1 MIKFRVCEQG
11 SDKLASIWVF
21 HGPNLNLLGLREP
34 EHYGSRNLAEIN
46 QDVLTIASQAGINA
60 ECRQTNHEGN
70 LLDWIQ
76 ALTSDDFLILNP
88 GAWTHTS
95 YAIRDAISA
104 VRVPTLEVHLSN
116 IHAREAFRAN
126 SLIAPVSIGQISGLG
141 AEGYVLAMRYA
152 IDYQLRRAK

>member
-1 MIKFRVCEQG
+1 V
-11 SDKLASIWVF
+11 ASIWVF

-34 EHYGSRNLAEIN
+34 EHYGTRTLAEIN
-46 QDVLTIASQAGINA
+46 QDVSEAAGQVEISV
-60 ECRQTNHEGN
+60 ECRQTNHEGD

-76 ALTSDDFLILNP
+76 ALTPDDFLILNP

-95 YAIRDAISA
+95 YAIRDAISS
-104 VRVPTLEVHLSN
+104 VKVPTLEVHLSN

-126 SLIAPVSIGQISGLG
+126 SVIAPVCIGQVSGLG

-152 IDYQLRRAK
+152 IDYQARKGK

>member
-1 MIKFRVCEQG
+1 MQQG
-11 SDKLASIWVF
+11 SDNVASIWVF
-21 HGPNLNLLGLREP
+21 NGPNLNLLGLREP
-34 EHYGSRNLAEIN
+34 EHYGTRTLAEIN
-46 QDVLTIASQAGINA
+46 QDVSEVAEQAGIKA
-60 ECRQTNHEGN
+60 ECRQTNHEGD

-95 YAIRDAISA
+95 YAIRDAISS
-104 VRVPTLEVHLSN
+104 VKVPVLEVHLSN

-126 SLIAPVSIGQISGLG
+126 SVIAPVCIGQISGLG

-152 IDYQLRRAK
+152 IDYLVRKKK

>member
-1 MIKFRVCEQG
+1 M
-11 SDKLASIWVF
+11 ASIWVF

-34 EHYGSRNLAEIN
+34 EHYGSRTLAEIN
-46 QDVLTIASQAGINA
+46 QEVLATANQVGITA
-60 ECRQTNHEGN
+60 ECRQTNQEGD

-95 YAIRDAISA
+95 YAIRDAIRG
-104 VRVPTLEVHLSN
+104 VGVPTIEVHLSN

-126 SLIAPVSIGQISGLG
+126 SVIAPVCIGQISGLG
-141 AEGYVLAMRYA
+141 ADGYVLAMRYA
-152 IDYQLRRAK
+152 IDYQDRRSELV

>member
-1 MIKFRVCEQG
+1 M
-11 SDKLASIWVF
+11 ASIWVF

-34 EHYGSRNLAEIN
+34 EHYGSRTLAEIN
-46 QDVLTIASQAGINA
+46 QEVLAVANQVGITA
-60 ECRQTNHEGN
+60 ECRQTNHEGD

-76 ALTSDDFLILNP
+76 ALTPADFLILNP

-126 SLIAPVSIGQISGLG
+126 SVIAPVCIGQVSGLG
-141 AEGYVLAMRYA
+141 ADSYVLAMRYA
-152 IDYQLRRAK
+152 LDYLGRREKE

>member
-1 MIKFRVCEQG
+1 M
-11 SDKLASIWVF
+11 ASIWVF

-34 EHYGSRNLAEIN
+34 EHYGSRTLAEIN
-46 QDVLTIASQAGINA
+46 QEVLATANQVGITA
-60 ECRQTNHEGN
+60 ECRQTNHEGD

-95 YAIRDAISA
+95 YAIRDAIRG
-104 VRVPTLEVHLSN
+104 VGVPTIEVHLSN

-126 SLIAPVSIGQISGLG
+126 SVIAPVCIGQISGLG
-141 AEGYVLAMRYA
+141 ADGYVLAMRYA
-152 IDYQLRRAK
+152 IDYQDRRSELV